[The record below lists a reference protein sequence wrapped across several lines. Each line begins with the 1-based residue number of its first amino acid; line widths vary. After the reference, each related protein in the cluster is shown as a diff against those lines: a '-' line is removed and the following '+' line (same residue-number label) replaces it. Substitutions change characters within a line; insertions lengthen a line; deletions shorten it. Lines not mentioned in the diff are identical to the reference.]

1 MHNVRRDKQVIN
13 INNLDFYYSINEPCV
28 LKNVSMH
35 VDKGSYVSILG
46 DNGSGKSTLIKLILG
61 LIRPCAGSIEIHTD
75 KIGYVP
81 QRVEGFNSQFPI
93 TVFELMDCHR
103 KIKRIKSKESILKSL
118 KQVSMESFKGSLIGN
133 LSGGQM
139 QRIFIARALMGNPD
153 LLILDEPS
161 TGIDIESQ
169 REMYKLIKSLNAD
182 NNITVLSV
190 EHNLQAALA
199 NSSHI
204 FAVKKNSG
212 RMYDIKDYIY
222 INNSV
227 NVCRHGEES

>member
-1 MHNVRRDKQVIN
+1 MID

-35 VDKGSYVSILG
+35 VDNGSYVSILG

-61 LIRPCAGSIEIHTD
+61 LIKPSTGSIEIQTD

-93 TVFELMDCHR
+93 TVFELLDCHR
-103 KIKRIKSKESILKSL
+103 KIKHIKDKEAILNSL
-118 KQVSMESFKGSLIGN
+118 REVSMESFKGSLIGN

-139 QRIFIARALMGNPD
+139 QKIFIARALMGNPE

-169 REMYKLIKSLNAD
+169 REIYKLIKSLND
-182 NNITVLSV
+182 NNNITVLSV

-199 NSSHI
+199 NSTHI
-204 FAVKKNSG
+204 FAVKRNSG
-212 RMYDIKDYIY
+212 RMYDIKDYVY

-227 NVCRHGEES
+227 NVCHHGEEN